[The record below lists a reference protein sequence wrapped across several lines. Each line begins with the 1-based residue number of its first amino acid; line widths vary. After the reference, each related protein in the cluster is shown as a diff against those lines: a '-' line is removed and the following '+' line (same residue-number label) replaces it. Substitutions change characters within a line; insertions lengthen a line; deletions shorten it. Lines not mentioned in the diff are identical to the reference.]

1 MVSVCLVL
9 KPLLQRALAKM
20 NRDHTRA
27 ECQVR
32 RTVPEQS
39 SDLIITFG
47 IAHILTR
54 AEQRHRI
61 SKAERAPRGKL
72 LRVLAYLRSP
82 TIKQTQK
89 RARFKKK
96 GTRESFGVKIRN
108 KGGTV

>member
-32 RTVPEQS
+32 RTVPGQS

-72 LRVLAYLRSP
+72 RVLAYLRSQ

-89 RARFKKK
+89 QARFKKK
-96 GTRESFGVKIRN
+96 GTRESFRVKIRN

>member
-32 RTVPEQS
+32 RTVPGQS

-82 TIKQTQK
+82 TIKH
-89 RARFKKK
+89 
-96 GTRESFGVKIRN
+96 RN
-108 KGGTV
+108 E